1 VASSPLE
8 RGRSVAVVLSGA
20 WRASPPPLVLA
31 PAEVARIAPL
41 VLGTGAGALAYWR
54 LRSAGRLSS
63 PEAEPFRQAY
73 RLHTLDVAIQE
84 GRLPLAFA
92 RLRAAGIEPVLG
104 KGWAVARH
112 YPDSG
117 LRPYGDIDLFV
128 SADRHAAA
136 AAALHSEAAPPLSV
150 DLHAGWADLD
160 DRDPAEVLARSR
172 TAPLAGVEVRTFG
185 PEDHLRLVSL
195 HALRHGL
202 ERPLW
207 LCDVGALLEGRP
219 RDFDWDYFRKGEARR
234 WDAIACTLSLASR
247 ILGAD
252 LGGAPVEVAD
262 RAVPAWLEPAVLRQ
276 WGKGSAR
283 RRAIEQYL
291 KLPVATLRELPRH
304 WPNPL
309 VATMGTGAPFNELPR
324 LPFQLAYAGAR
335 GVAAV
340 RRMWRRR

>member
-1 VASSPLE
+1 VAASSLE
-8 RGRSVAVVLSGA
+8 RGRSVAALLTGA
-20 WRASPPPLVLA
+20 WRASPPPLALA
-31 PAEVARIAPL
+31 PAEIARVAPL
-41 VLGTGAGALAYWR
+41 VLATGAGAIAYWR
-54 LRSAGRLSS
+54 LRSAGLQAL
-63 PEAEPFRQAY
+63 PEADPFRQAY
-73 RLHTLDVAIQE
+73 RLHTLEVAVQE
-84 GRLPLAFA
+84 SRLPEAFA

-112 YPDSG
+112 YPESG

-128 SADRHAAA
+128 LPDGYAAA
-136 AAALHSEAAPPLSV
+136 AAALRVEGAAPLSV
-150 DLHAGWADLD
+150 DLHSGWPDLD
-160 DRDPAEVLARSR
+160 DRDPAGVLARSR
-172 TAPLAGVEVRTFG
+172 TASLGGVDVRTFG

-207 LCDVGALLEGRP
+207 LCDVAALVEGRP

-234 WDAIACTLSLASR
+234 SEAITCALSLAAR
-247 ILGAD
+247 VLGAD
-252 LGGAPVEVAD
+252 LGGAPPEMVG

-276 WGKGSAR
+276 WGKGSVR
-283 RRAIEQYL
+283 RRNIEQYL

-309 VATMGTGAPFNELPR
+309 LATMGLGAPFNELPR

-335 GVAAV
+335 AVNAV
-340 RRMWRRR
+340 RRMWGRR